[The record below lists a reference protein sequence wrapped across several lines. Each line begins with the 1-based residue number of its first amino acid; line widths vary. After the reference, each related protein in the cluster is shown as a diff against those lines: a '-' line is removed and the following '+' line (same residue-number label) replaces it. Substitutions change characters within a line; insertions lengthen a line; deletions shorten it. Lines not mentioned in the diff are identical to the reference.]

1 MRRGKFELVE
11 NFDQGR
17 KKPLTEGAKYGYALL
32 NLGKRNDHGPERF
45 VVGAPY
51 EDEGKGAIY
60 IYSYIE
66 GKYYDTKFKV
76 STIISL

>member
-32 NLGKRNDHGPERF
+32 NLGNRNDKDKHGKEMFAVVYRF
-45 VVGAPY
+45 LVTNHPY
-51 EDEGKGAIY
+51 DNYCLFSGFVPK
-60 IYSYIE
+60 
-66 GKYYDTKFKV
+66 KV
-76 STIISL
+76 FLIT